1 MLTRRTALA
10 TAALTTLIRTAPA
23 RAAGRSLDLV
33 LESEAVILDPY
44 ATTAAITRT
53 FGYHV
58 WDTLFATAED
68 GTIRPQMVEAWSVS
82 SDKLEWRFLLRAG
95 LLWHDGAPVT
105 AADCVAS
112 LARWMPKDPLGRM
125 LAAASEIQSAVDAR
139 AFTIRLKEPFPLM
152 LDVLGK
158 PNAPVPFML
167 PTRLAQVPGDKRIT
181 EIVGSGPFRFRPDLW
196 RPGDRMTLD
205 RNPAY
210 APRAEAPSFLAGGK
224 TARVDSLVL
233 RVMPDDGT
241 AANALINAEVDYV
254 QYVAFDQLDRLA
266 RSRGLAVMSLGG
278 IHMFQGNFRLNHASG
293 PFTDP
298 AIRRV
303 LWNLVDQ
310 AETLAAI
317 GIPKDA
323 AAPPCASF
331 WMCDAPLQSTAGAE
345 AARFSMDAARA
356 ALRRTAYSGEPVIML
371 ETNGSISQTA
381 CNVLA
386 QHMKAAGFTV
396 DEQPM
401 DWGTVLARRA
411 KKEGW
416 SLFGVYSNGVDM
428 VSPLNHFYVASTCAD
443 YPGWS
448 CDNRIPALLTRFAK
462 AEAAPE
468 RKSIAAEIQSIA
480 YDIVPSVMWGQ
491 FSRPAAYRTR
501 LKNLPQSSFPI
512 FWEVEAAA

>member
-1 MLTRRTALA
+1 MLHRRSVLA
-10 TAALTTLIRTAPA
+10 SAAAAAAAIATPA
-23 RAAGRSLDLV
+23 RAAGTTLNLV

-53 FGYHV
+53 FGYHI
-58 WDTLFATAED
+58 WDTLFATAAD
-68 GTIRPQMVEAWSVS
+68 GTIKPQMIEAWDTSE
-82 SDKLEWRFLLRAG
+82 DRLIWRFVLRPG

-112 LARWMPKDPLGRM
+112 LQRWMPKDPLGRM
-125 LAAASEIQSAVDAR
+125 LAAASAGIEPTDAR
-139 AFTIRLKEPFPLM
+139 TVTIRLREPFPLM

-181 EIVGSGPFRFRPDLW
+181 EIVGSGPFRFVAAEW
-196 RPGDRMTLD
+196 RPGDSMVLE
-205 RNPAY
+205 RNAAY
-210 APRAEAPSFLAGGK
+210 VPRAEPPSFLAGGK
-224 TARVDSLVL
+224 VVHVDRLVL

-241 AANALINAEVDYV
+241 AANALINGEVDYV
-254 QYVAFDQLDRLA
+254 QYVAFDQLARLA
-266 RSRGLAVMSLGG
+266 GSRGIAVMKLGG
-278 IHMFQGNFRLNHASG
+278 IDMFQGNFRLNHASG
-293 PFTDP
+293 PFKDP
-298 AIRRV
+298 AVRRV

-310 AETLAAI
+310 TEIMAAI
-317 GIPKDA
+317 GIPASA
-323 AAPPCASF
+323 AAPPCPSF
-331 WMCDAPLQSTAGAE
+331 WMCDAPLSTDAGAE
-345 AARFSMDAARA
+345 AVRFSVEAAAA
-356 ALRRTAYSGEPVIML
+356 ALKRTAYAGEPVVML
-371 ETNGSISQTA
+371 ETSQSISQTA

-411 KKEGW
+411 KKDGW

-428 VSPLNHFYVASTCAD
+428 VSPLNHFYVASSCAD

-448 CDNRIPALLTRFAK
+448 CDSRVPALLARFAR
-462 AEAAPE
+462 AEDLPA
-468 RKSIAAEIQSIA
+468 RRGIAAEIQSIA
-480 YDIVPSVMWGQ
+480 YETVPSVMWGQ

-501 LKNLPQSSFPI
+501 LKALPQSSFPI
-512 FWEVEAAA
+512 FWAVEAA

>member
-10 TAALTTLIRTAPA
+10 AAATALAAPRA
-23 RAAGRSLDLV
+23 RAAGRTLDLV

-53 FGYHV
+53 FATHV

-68 GTIRPQMVEAWSVS
+68 GTIHPQMVETHDLSP
-82 SDKLEWRFLLRAG
+82 DRLTWRFTLRPG
-95 LLWHDGAPVT
+95 LRWHDDTPVT
-105 AADCVAS
+105 AADCTAS

-125 LAAASEIQSAVDAR
+125 LLAATERQTPIDAR
-139 AFTIRLKEPFPLM
+139 TFEIRLKQPFPLM

-158 PNAPVPFML
+158 PNAPLPAML
-167 PTRLAQVPGDKRIT
+167 PARLAATPGDKRIT

-196 RPGDRMTLD
+196 RPGDRMVLD
-205 RNPAY
+205 RNPLY
-210 APRAEAPSFLAGGK
+210 VPRAEPPSFLAGGK
-224 TARVDSLVL
+224 HVHVDSLVL

-241 AANALINAEVDYV
+241 AANALINGEVDYV

-266 RSRGLAVMSLGG
+266 KSRGIALMNLGG

-298 AIRRV
+298 AVRQV
-303 LWNLVDQ
+303 LWQLVDQ
-310 AETLAAI
+310 AETMAAI
-317 GIPKDA
+317 GIPPSA
-323 AAPPCASF
+323 AAPPCPSF
-331 WMCDAPLQSTAGAE
+331 WMCDAPLQTTAGAE
-345 AARFSMDAARA
+345 PARFSLDAARA
-356 ALRRTAYSGEPVIML
+356 ALKRTSYAGEPVVML
-371 ETNGSISQTA
+371 ETSGSISQTA

-411 KKEGW
+411 KKDGW

-428 VSPLNHFYVASTCAD
+428 VSPLNHFYIASTCAD

-448 CDNRIPALLTRFAK
+448 CDSRIPTLLTRFAQ
-462 AEAAPE
+462 AETADARRSLAAD
-468 RKSIAAEIQSIA
+468 IQQVAYEIT
-480 YDIVPSVMWGQ
+480 PSVMWGQ

-501 LKNLPQSSFPI
+501 LRSLPQSSFPI
-512 FWEVEAAA
+512 FWNVEV